1 MQHRPRNFFLT
12 LGVCFFIY
20 FNFFSFQVI
29 TPQYLTDLGGT
40 GFQAGLQN
48 SFFFIAGILMRLYFG
63 PLADSRGRKIPI
75 LIGSFVFATT
85 PLLFL
90 VSNTIPMIFL
100 ARFYQAIG
108 LAAFFSSGTSLIS
121 DIAPPARM
129 GTYMGSYRFT
139 ATMALVVG
147 PGISIALINNF
158 GYPAQF
164 IFSFFIGIISLGLG
178 ALLIPPA
185 LKNEKVS
192 TNPLHQLKT
201 VAQNKLLWLIY
212 LGAAVV
218 AFSYGTL
225 LTFGSI
231 YFGRATD
238 VANPGLYFTIFA
250 LLGMLGN
257 ISAGSISDRIG
268 RKAVVTPSLTL
279 LGLGIFILYFLP
291 NIPALLWVSSVITGL
306 GYGGSITAIFT
317 WITDVTEQKARATA
331 LAFQESALDIAYASG
346 SFFFGISISFLDY
359 GPSFSLIGV
368 ITLITAGFF
377 LITGKSKARK
387 PSPQVAGKDCEKT
400 Q

>member
-1 MQHRPRNFFLT
+1 LQHRSRNFCLT
-12 LGVCFFIY
+12 LGVCFFVY
-20 FNFFSFQVI
+20 FNFFTFQVI

-48 SFFFIAGILMRLYFG
+48 SFFFIAGILLRLYFG
-63 PLADSRGRKIPI
+63 PMADSRGRKTPI

-85 PLLFL
+85 PLIFL
-90 VSNTIPMIFL
+90 ISNSIPMVFL

-121 DIAPPARM
+121 DIAPPQKM

-158 GYPAQF
+158 GYPTQF
-164 IFSFFIGIISLGLG
+164 LFSFLIGLISFGLG
-178 ALLIPPA
+178 VFLIPPD
-185 LKNEKVS
+185 LKAEKVPN
-192 TNPLHQLKT
+192 NPILQLKR
-201 VAQNKLLWLIY
+201 VLKNKLLWSIY
-212 LGAAVV
+212 LGAAIV

-231 YFGRATD
+231 YFSRATD

-250 LLGMLGN
+250 LLGMIGN
-257 ISAGSISDRIG
+257 ISAGGISDKVG
-268 RKAVVTPSLTL
+268 RRAVVTPSLAL
-279 LGLGIFILYFLP
+279 LGLGIFILNFLP
-291 NIPALLWVSSVITGL
+291 GNTLLLWISSIITGL

-346 SFFFGISISFLDY
+346 SFLFGISISLIDY
-359 GPSFSLIGV
+359 GPSFSLIGI
-368 ITLITAGFF
+368 ITILTAGFF
-377 LITGKSKARK
+377 LVTGPERRK
-387 PSPQVAGKDCEKT
+387 KMAQEIAGQD
-400 Q
+400 

>member
-1 MQHRPRNFFLT
+1 LQHRSRNFCLT

-48 SFFFIAGILMRLYFG
+48 SFFFIAGILLRLYFG
-63 PLADSRGRKIPI
+63 PMADSRGRKIPI
-75 LIGSFVFATT
+75 LIGAFVFATT

-90 VSNTIPMIFL
+90 ISHNVPMIFVS
-100 ARFYQAIG
+100 RFYQAIG

-121 DIAPPARM
+121 DIAPPQKM

-158 GYPAQF
+158 GYSTQF
-164 IFSFFIGIISLGLG
+164 IFSFFIGMISFTLG
-178 ALLIPPA
+178 AFLVPPD
-185 LKNEKVS
+185 LKASKVS
-192 TNPLHQLKT
+192 KNPIYQLKT
-201 VAQNKLLWLIY
+201 VLNNKLLWPIY
-212 LGAAVV
+212 LGAGIV

-231 YFGRATD
+231 YFSRATD

-250 LLGMLGN
+250 LLGMVGN
-257 ISAGSISDRIG
+257 ISAGGISDKIG
-268 RKAVVTPSLTL
+268 RRAVVTPSLTL

-291 NIPALLWVSSVITGL
+291 GTTSLLWISSIITGL

-346 SFFFGISISFLDY
+346 SFLFGISVSLWDY
-359 GPSFSLIGV
+359 GPSFSLIGI
-368 ITLITAGFF
+368 ITIFTAAFF
-377 LITGKSKARK
+377 LVGGKERRK
-387 PSPQVAGKDCEKT
+387 KYAQELAGQD
-400 Q
+400 